1 MVTSQWLCV
10 VIAAIAMINIAA
22 GNCPDDTPS
31 PSPSTTPLPSSTLS
45 PTPLVVTTEFLSSP
59 NTTVNAPPV
68 CVMPPDCR
76 AWQELGIN
84 QSGVYPVK
92 PNGGEAFQ
100 VYCDMET
107 DGGGWTVFQRRQ
119 DGSVA
124 FNRNWAD
131 YEKGFGNLTG
141 EFWLGLSKIHR
152 LTHGETN
159 TLRVD
164 FGGFDGSVGYAKYS
178 EFNIGNET
186 SHYTLT
192 VGGHSGTAG
201 NDLAAYNGHRFATY
215 DNDFDNC
222 IGKWGN
228 NGWWQHGISNK
239 SYRICCSSRRLDE
252 DHRILEYKYGR
263 CSY

>member
-10 VIAAIAMINIAA
+10 IIAAIAMINIAA
-22 GNCPDDTPS
+22 GNCPDDTPPSSS
-31 PSPSTTPLPSSTLS
+31 PFPTPLPSAIPFPSATPLPSSTPS
-45 PTPLVVTTEFLSSP
+45 PTPLVVPTEFLSSP
-59 NTTVNAPPV
+59 NTSVNAPPV
-68 CVMPPDCR
+68 CVMPPDCK

-107 DGGGWTVFQRRQ
+107 DGGGWTVFQRRK

-152 LTHGETN
+152 ITQGET
-159 TLRVD
+159 
-164 FGGFDGSVGYAKYS
+164 KY
-178 EFNIGNET
+178 FT
-186 SHYTLT
+186 S
-192 VGGHSGTAG
+192 GHW
-201 NDLAAYNGHRFATY
+201 RF
-215 DNDFDNC
+215 
-222 IGKWGN
+222 
-228 NGWWQHGISNK
+228 
-239 SYRICCSSRRLDE
+239 
-252 DHRILEYKYGR
+252 
-263 CSY
+263 